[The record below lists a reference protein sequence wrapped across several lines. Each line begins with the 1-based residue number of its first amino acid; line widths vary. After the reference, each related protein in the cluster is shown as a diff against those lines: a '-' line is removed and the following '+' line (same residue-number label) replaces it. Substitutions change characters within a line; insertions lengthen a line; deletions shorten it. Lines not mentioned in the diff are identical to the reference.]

1 MALLCTLLTL
11 VLHTKV
17 TFPEILF
24 STKGVYGKWCLRSEA
39 SEVTSLPLCH
49 WVGKAWLCGANGVC
63 KMRVSCRY
71 WVVLPPLQ
79 SEERLQMR
87 HFLGG
92 EEGECTLAY
101 KKFILRL
108 RKRNGFPFIASDFI
122 YDVKIVP
129 RPETRTVGMLI
140 LQ

>member
-1 MALLCTLLTL
+1 M
-11 VLHTKV
+11 
-17 TFPEILF
+17 
-24 STKGVYGKWCLRSEA
+24 
-39 SEVTSLPLCH
+39 
-49 WVGKAWLCGANGVC
+49 
-63 KMRVSCRY
+63 
-71 WVVLPPLQ
+71 
-79 SEERLQMR
+79 
-87 HFLGG
+87 
-92 EEGECTLAY
+92 AY